1 MAKTTIKLN
10 KQSDYPGLQAAYAAT
25 VDEAISAVQSD
36 VDDNKGTSD
45 AAEAALAGRLDV
57 VEGDGEGSINAA
69 VAGEAARAGDA
80 EAAIQA
86 ALDVQE
92 AKQESE
98 RAAMDAAY
106 KAADSALS
114 SSVASRMATD
124 EARMDAV
131 LLAADADKD
140 SFAEIVSLINSVDTE
155 NDDALAAYVLSNNN
169 AVADLQG
176 ELDTQEAKQESE
188 RAAMDAAYKA
198 ADVTLQSNIDSVA
211 SDLSDYETSND
222 AALATEVTDREN
234 AVANEAT
241 LRSGSIA
248 TLNGSLLDISG
259 SIVADFAAADAAT
272 TAVINNYIASND
284 AALAAEIAAT
294 NADFSAASDARGD
307 IQADVDANQAAIEA
321 ALAAEVAATDADFVA
336 ATAARTA
343 LSESI
348 ESTMASNA
356 STAADATAAVASDL
370 ASYETSNDAALAVE
384 TGRIDAIL
392 DASEADKDSFAE
404 IVTLINSVDT
414 ENDEAFAGY
423 VASNNAALAAEIAS
437 TDADFSAAS
446 EARDAIQSAL
456 DVQEAKQESERAAM
470 DAAYKAADAAEAI
483 AREEADTALD
493 AAYKAADAALT
504 ENLEVET
511 ARATEAEEANAAA
524 IAAEQARAEA
534 AEEVLT
540 TNVASLLANSD
551 EAMADS
557 IKEVVDG
564 HNAAMSIVKTIYAK
578 KQSQTLQPDGE
589 ATEFMFDKALM
600 AGSATIYFNGVT
612 LEEGI
617 DFTMMGEDGS
627 PALGFMWTRSLEDG
641 DIEVPAE
648 GERLM
653 VYGILSDLANIAVME
668 GPEG

>member
-45 AAEAALAGRLDV
+45 A
-57 VEGDGEGSINAA
+57 
-69 VAGEAARAGDA
+69 A

-234 AVANEAT
+234 AVAN
-241 LRSGSIA
+241 
-248 TLNGSLLDISG
+248 
-259 SIVADFAAADAAT
+259 
-272 TAVINNYIASND
+272 Y
-284 AALAAEIAAT
+284 
-294 NADFSAASDARGD
+294 
-307 IQADVDANQAAIEA
+307 
-321 ALAAEVAATDADFVA
+321 
-336 ATAARTA
+336 
-343 LSESI
+343 
-348 ESTMASNA
+348 
-356 STAADATAAVASDL
+356 
-370 ASYETSNDAALAVE
+370 
-384 TGRIDAIL
+384 
-392 DASEADKDSFAE
+392 
-404 IVTLINSVDT
+404 
-414 ENDEAFAGY
+414 
-423 VASNNAALAAEIAS
+423 
-437 TDADFSAAS
+437 
-446 EARDAIQSAL
+446 
-456 DVQEAKQESERAAM
+456 
-470 DAAYKAADAAEAI
+470 
-483 AREEADTALD
+483 
-493 AAYKAADAALT
+493 
-504 ENLEVET
+504 
-511 ARATEAEEANAAA
+511 
-524 IAAEQARAEA
+524 
-534 AEEVLT
+534 
-540 TNVASLLANSD
+540 
-551 EAMADS
+551 
-557 IKEVVDG
+557 
-564 HNAAMSIVKTIYAK
+564 
-578 KQSQTLQPDGE
+578 
-589 ATEFMFDKALM
+589 
-600 AGSATIYFNGVT
+600 
-612 LEEGI
+612 
-617 DFTMMGEDGS
+617 
-627 PALGFMWTRSLEDG
+627 
-641 DIEVPAE
+641 
-648 GERLM
+648 
-653 VYGILSDLANIAVME
+653 
-668 GPEG
+668 